1 MPLNYVCDKC
11 NQQSEKSVV
20 LIGSKRLKV
29 LCENCC
35 KEIEDEMNKTMQYY
49 KNSNDLAKNIDME
62 RLYNYTKGVLE
73 NEKVFEMLEKL

>member
-35 KEIEDEMNKTMQYY
+35 KEIEDEIFK
-49 KNSNDLAKNIDME
+49 
-62 RLYNYTKGVLE
+62 
-73 NEKVFEMLEKL
+73 EKETVNG